1 MKYEI
6 FLQWSTKFF
15 LQQILFL
22 YILGLDKIVWIL
34 QILSEKSTGNFRMK
48 VLRALESHV
57 LENMLLCS
65 SHFTEV
71 HEIYIG
77 T

>member
-6 FLQWSTKFF
+6 FLQWNTKFF

-34 QILSEKSTGNFRMK
+34 QILSEKSTGNFRME
-48 VLRALESHV
+48 VLRALENHV
-57 LENMLLCS
+57 LENMLFCS